1 MTSYIIIALVLGIQ
15 TDRTAPAQWF
25 ALLQQG
31 QSEYISG
38 HFAAAEGLFA
48 DALSQLPQSDVTLRA
63 KVLADLG
70 NVYTEQEQFS
80 AAERAYSQS
89 LSLSEQ
95 LSDSSNSALMLQNLG
110 VLYALQGRNDEALRF
125 VVRARQLAQSAP
137 PSDPNTKA
145 QVLVGFGIV
154 QYHRNNTRQ
163 AEKSFNEALEI
174 VRTSNVPFDTSVLLN
189 NLGAVYLQ
197 QHKFKLAE
205 DILKRAL
212 QIKEADKSMV
222 DRDLTAELN
231 MLGSVYMAT
240 GNFGEAEKQ
249 YRRSLKILESRPSDF
264 GPAIARV
271 LHSLS
276 KAYSNLNRQSESET
290 ALREAAQIAHDNLN
304 KDFEMTQIVEDYSRL
319 LERHGQKQE
328 AANLLA
334 QVKLARATAGLVVR
348 AHSQ

>member
-1 MTSYIIIALVLGIQ
+1 VTYIIIALALGIQ
-15 TDRTAPAQWF
+15 TDRTVPAQWF
-25 ALLQQG
+25 VLLQQG

-38 HFAAAEGLFA
+38 HFAAAEGLFT
-48 DALSQLPQSDVTLRA
+48 DALGQLPQSDVRLRA

-70 NVYTEQEQFS
+70 NVYIEQEEFS
-80 AAERAYSQS
+80 KAERAYSQS

-95 LSDSSNSALMLQNLG
+95 LSDSSNSALMLQSLG
-110 VLYALQGRNDEALRF
+110 VLYSLEGRNDEALRF
-125 VVRARQLAQSAP
+125 VVRARQLAQSAVP
-137 PSDPNTKA
+137 GDPNTKA

-163 AEKSFNEALEI
+163 AEKSYNEALEI
-174 VRTSNVPFDTSVLLN
+174 VRTSSVSFDTSVLLN

-197 QHKFKLAE
+197 QHKFELAE
-205 DILKRAL
+205 DVLKRAL

-222 DRDLTAELN
+222 DRDLTSELN
-231 MLGSVYMAT
+231 MLGTVYMAT
-240 GNFGEAEKQ
+240 GKFAEAEKQ
-249 YRRSLKILESRPSDF
+249 YRRSLKILESRRSDF
-264 GPAIARV
+264 APPIARV

-276 KAYSNLNRQSESET
+276 KAYSKLNRQSESEA
-290 ALREAAQIAHDNLN
+290 ALREAAKIAHDNLN

-334 QVKLARATAGLVVR
+334 QVKLARASADLVVR
-348 AHSQ
+348 AHPR